1 MRYLF
6 YVTGIAAAVALAAC
20 SKQEAPTEKPQAPA
34 ATNVA
39 PPVPDVGKVANEKTT
54 AQGFGATAGE
64 AVAEAMKLAILQVN
78 GAAIQSSTVSAKY
91 GLDVSLG
98 QDAVSLRA
106 NAFADVVKQRSG
118 GVIQNFKMIE
128 LQEPS
133 VLDGKR
139 YKATIEAQIA
149 KFTPSADMQKLKV
162 VVGPI
167 RFDNASLPMGDRS
180 VPAAE
185 VGATLRQRISDA
197 LVQTGRF
204 AVLDREFSPEIE
216 RELDMISSGQAP
228 SAELAKLSQAA
239 SADLVWSARVSS
251 LAYNRHARQLKTS
264 DRELVSYSGGWAISE
279 KLVNV
284 ATRQVVASDSLRG
297 QAPSTAATT
306 LSQGVDSGKVLEDMS
321 TDLVNQ
327 VVASVLRRTFPVTV
341 VALDGTNV
349 VLSQGGQALKEGAR
363 YAMVTMGTEMK
374 DPQTGQSLGRIES
387 PCCELVV
394 ERVTPNLS
402 YGRLENVRSNL
413 AQLPAGGLQLRE
425 QLAVAGAVAKAPPPG
440 STVADASA
448 APSAAALP
456 AKSIAAMPLD
466 APAPKAD
473 QPRKASTA
481 QQPAAAGK
489 DDDKW

>member
-1 MRYLF
+1 MAVVEHASDATFIAEAL
-6 YVTGIAAAVALAAC
+6 TGRR
-20 SKQEAPTEKPQAPA
+20 
-34 ATNVA
+34 
-39 PPVPDVGKVANEKTT
+39 
-54 AQGFGATAGE
+54 ATAVRTWIVRRRLDTARIDSE
-64 AVAEAMKLAILQVN
+64 TADLIAELVA
-78 GAAIQSSTVSAKY
+78 
-91 GLDVSLG
+91 
-98 QDAVSLRA
+98 
-106 NAFADVVKQRSG
+106 
-118 GVIQNFKMIE
+118 
-128 LQEPS
+128 
-133 VLDGKR
+133 
-139 YKATIEAQIA
+139 
-149 KFTPSADMQKLKV
+149 
-162 VVGPI
+162 
-167 RFDNASLPMGDRS
+167 
-180 VPAAE
+180 AAE

-297 QAPSTAATT
+297 QAPSTAPTT
-306 LSQGVDSGKVLEDMS
+306 LSQGIDSGKVLEDMS

-374 DPQTGQSLGRIES
+374 DPQTGQSLGRVES

-413 AQLPAGGLQLRE
+413 EQLPAGGLQLRE
-425 QLAVAGAVAKAPPPG
+425 QLAGNGAVAKAPAAAVAVEG
-440 STVADASA
+440 SVASA
-448 APSAAALP
+448 GTVEAVAAAPASPTTSSAAKP
-456 AKSIAAMPLD
+456 AAQRKSP
-466 APAPKAD
+466 
-473 QPRKASTA
+473 A
-481 QQPAAAGK
+481 QQQQQPGGASK